1 MTRTKQLLTRLAPF
15 LLVVVV
21 ALVVSACSVGVPG
34 SSPSATPTAT
44 PQLPLTAH
52 PLGATP
58 WDLLSWA
65 FTPVFQALFILLVVL
80 DSLTGNMVVAII
92 LLTVIIMVATF
103 PLTRKQLISSRQVQ
117 LLQPELKEIQRKFK
131 NDRVKVQAAQ
141 AEFYKQR
148 GISPA
153 GGCLPSLLSMGL
165 LIPMYSV
172 FSQGLTNYD
181 ITAMLRPFGIDLAA
195 MLKISCDAAP
205 VYNAAGLV
213 TNPCLDP
220 VAFGIDWS
228 VPEPVTTG
236 LYIASFGISLL
247 AIGSA
252 VFQLISSRQMLPP
265 HDPRM
270 ADDPNIKVQKQ
281 MAMILPFM
289 SLLYGGILPAGLL
302 LYWIVSSIIR
312 MLQQFQV
319 FGFGGFFPLGKWDP
333 EFARNYR
340 PRHHVT
346 LPEPLPVQPGTSTN
360 ELAERLRNLDRE
372 ASAQATIRPN
382 RTSKPSGRRGR
393 RR

>member
-1 MTRTKQLLTRLAPF
+1 
-15 LLVVVV
+15 
-21 ALVVSACSVGVPG
+21 
-34 SSPSATPTAT
+34 
-44 PQLPLTAH
+44 
-52 PLGATP
+52 
-58 WDLLSWA
+58 
-65 FTPVFQALFILLVVL
+65 
-80 DSLTGNMVVAII
+80 
-92 LLTVIIMVATF
+92 
-103 PLTRKQLISSRQVQ
+103 
-117 LLQPELKEIQRKFK
+117 
-131 NDRVKVQAAQ
+131 
-141 AEFYKQR
+141 
-148 GISPA
+148 
-153 GGCLPSLLSMGL
+153 
-165 LIPMYSV
+165 
-172 FSQGLTNYD
+172 
-181 ITAMLRPFGIDLAA
+181 
-195 MLKISCDAAP
+195 
-205 VYNAAGLV
+205 
-213 TNPCLDP
+213 
-220 VAFGIDWS
+220 
-228 VPEPVTTG
+228 
-236 LYIASFGISLL
+236 
-247 AIGSA
+247 
-252 VFQLISSRQMLPP
+252 MLPP

-360 ELAERLRNLDRE
+360 DLAERLRNLDRE

>member
-1 MTRTKQLLTRLAPF
+1 MTRTKQLLTRLAPLL
-15 LLVVVV
+15 LLVAV
-21 ALVVSACSVGVPG
+21 ALIVSACSAVAPG
-34 SSPSATPTAT
+34 ASQSATPTPT
-44 PQLPLTAH
+44 PQAPLQPH

-65 FTPVFQALFILLVVL
+65 FTPIFQALFILLVVL
-80 DSLTGNMVVAII
+80 DRLTGNMVIAII
-92 LLTVIIMVATF
+92 LLTIVIMVVTY

-117 LLQPELKEIQRKFK
+117 LLQPELKEIQRKYK
-131 NDRVKVQAAQ
+131 NDRVKVQQAQ
-141 AEFYKQR
+141 SEFYKQR

-153 GGCLPSLLSMGL
+153 SGCLPSLLSMGL

-181 ITAMLRPFGIDLAA
+181 ITGMLRPFGIDLAA
-195 MLKISCDAAP
+195 MLQISCDPAPIVDAAQR
-205 VYNAAGLV
+205 V
-213 TNPCLDP
+213 TNACLSSF
-220 VAFGIDWS
+220 AFGIDWG

-236 LYIASFGISLL
+236 LYIGTFGISLL

-281 MAMILPFM
+281 MALILPFM

-319 FGFGGFFPLGKWDP
+319 FGFGGFFPLGRWDP

-346 LPEPLPVQPGTSTN
+346 LPEPLPVQPGAPVN
-360 ELAERLRNLDRE
+360 DLAERLRSLDRE

-382 RTSKPSGRRGR
+382 RTNKPSGRRGR